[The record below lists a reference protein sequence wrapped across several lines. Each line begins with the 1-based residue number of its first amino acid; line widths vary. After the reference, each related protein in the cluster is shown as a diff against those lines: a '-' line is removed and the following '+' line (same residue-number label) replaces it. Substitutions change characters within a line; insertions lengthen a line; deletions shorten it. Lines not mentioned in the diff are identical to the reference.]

1 LTAPLYSSH
10 SVQALS
16 TDSNMYGLVLDIEV
30 TMAYVEAEEEVY
42 EYDDPLEFEIEQ
54 LKDEA
59 GSSIVLS

>member
-1 LTAPLYSSH
+1 
-10 SVQALS
+10 
-16 TDSNMYGLVLDIEV
+16 MYGLVLDIEV

-59 GSSIVLS
+59 GSSIVLSWELSSILCSRVL